1 MFKKGRCDRAGEP
14 LTDRNSY
21 GWAASAS
28 LASVVVWSL
37 GAPSTVPQQSLNS
50 PSTVPQQS
58 LNSPLTEPLRSIA
71 VPHAPAYIYLL
82 FVCSRFTFL
91 PTSLPSLYFWK
102 SYFRNVHIGFLTH
115 MGGEGL
121 AGGLVGGRSCSL
133 AAGRSAVRKLHGSD
147 GPCLACLALLGR
159 GLRVTVCAWSVSVWV
174 GPR

>member
-1 MFKKGRCDRAGEP
+1 MSPSYRQKFLRVGCERISRVGGRVVPRRS
-14 LTDRNSY
+14 LNS
-21 GWAASAS
+21 
-28 LASVVVWSL
+28 
-37 GAPSTVPQQSLNS
+37 PSTVPQQSLNS

-58 LNSPLTEPLRSIA
+58 LNSPSTEPLRSIA

-121 AGGLVGGRSCSL
+121 AGGLVGGRSCF
-133 AAGRSAVRKLHGSD
+133 
-147 GPCLACLALLGR
+147 AL
-159 GLRVTVCAWSVSVWV
+159 GLDQNF
-174 GPR
+174 GDF